1 MSVFKVALNNVDQGV
16 LDLDPSSASSGN
28 VVGQGLGNQ
37 MQPSIQRG
45 VYIMG
50 PNLINRLLL
59 DGETFTDCNYWKRFA
74 YPNVPLNEAFIEV
87 IDDDGSIF
95 SDIPGENTF
104 PVATTLTVVASSVF
118 TDNEFDI
125 ITNHGGAAIF
135 TQISNTS
142 ATEAVTIRLN
152 GSTDA
157 TFTLGAGLTQVFNAG
172 DLSVTLIQVAQPDS
186 GASDVD
192 VQIIVSVS
200 TVCTS

>member
-1 MSVFKVALNNVDQGV
+1 MSVFRVALNNTKQGL
-16 LDLDPSSASSGN
+16 LDLDPSSASSGS
-28 VVGQGLGNQ
+28 VVGQGLGTQ
-37 MQPSIQRG
+37 ASPSIQRG

-74 YPNVPLNEAFIEV
+74 FPQVPLNEAFIEIV
-87 IDDDGSIF
+87 SDDGSIF

-125 ITNHGGAAIF
+125 ITDFGGAAIF
-135 TQISNTS
+135 TQITNQSGS
-142 ATEAVTIRLN
+142 EAVTVRLN

-172 DLSVTLIQVAQPDS
+172 DLSVTLIQIAQPDS
-186 GASDVD
+186 GAADVD